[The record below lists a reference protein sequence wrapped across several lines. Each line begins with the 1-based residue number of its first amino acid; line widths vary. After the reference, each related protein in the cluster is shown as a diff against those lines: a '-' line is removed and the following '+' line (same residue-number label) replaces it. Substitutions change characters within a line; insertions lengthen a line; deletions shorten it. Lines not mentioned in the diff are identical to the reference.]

1 MKINIDTP
9 REKLMVAKKKSGT
22 AFWWFLGFGIFFLP
36 NVAYLGVPLLGIAVY
51 FLIRKKRIARMIKRQ
66 EVSAATAAAVQKQ
79 AEQEAQQARMA
90 AAEAEWQ
97 HFLGEN
103 ELVRTIHTKVV
114 GVTFRNKD
122 GSSRQENLSYC
133 VSGGT
138 VEFEYFTYQG
148 APAYAVY
155 CGGLQIGN
163 LPADLARDLY
173 ELPDTYT
180 FIGDIDEVTGGDDG
194 LNYGCN
200 LSIELYR
207 QK

>member
-9 REKLMVAKKKSGT
+9 QERLLAARKKSLT
-22 AFWWFLGFGIFFLP
+22 AFWWFFGFGIFFLP
-36 NVAYLGVPLLGIAVY
+36 NVPFIGVVLLGFAIH
-51 FLIRKKRIARMIKRQ
+51 FLVRKSRISRMIKRQ
-66 EVSAATAAAVQKQ
+66 EANAATAAAVQKQ
-79 AEQEAQQARMA
+79 SEQEARQARMA

-97 HFLGEN
+97 HFLDEN

-122 GSSRQENLSYC
+122 GSSRQELLSYC
-133 VSGGT
+133 IGGET

-155 CGGLQIGN
+155 CGGDQIGN
-163 LPADLARDLY
+163 LSADLARTLY

-180 FIGDIDEVTGGDDG
+180 FVGEISEVTGGDDG

-200 LSIELYR
+200 LSIDLYR